1 MWYGDMMLEQYMELM
16 NFNKILITFT
26 IAALII
32 SLLGLIAMNVY
43 MISQRKRDMSVR
55 KVFGSTAMDEQIRLM
70 RFSMW
75 SIIIGLIVALPLI
88 WIGFNMINSFIPY
101 GEIAQWW
108 IPIVAFAMVAV
119 VSLVSVFLL
128 GRKAA
133 NENPINNLKTE

>member
-1 MWYGDMMLEQYMELM
+1 
-16 NFNKILITFT
+16 
-26 IAALII
+26 
-32 SLLGLIAMNVY
+32 
-43 MISQRKRDMSVR
+43 
-55 KVFGSTAMDEQIRLM
+55 M

-108 IPIVAFAMVAV
+108 IPIAAFAMVVV

>member
-1 MWYGDMMLEQYMELM
+1 
-16 NFNKILITFT
+16 
-26 IAALII
+26 
-32 SLLGLIAMNVY
+32 
-43 MISQRKRDMSVR
+43 
-55 KVFGSTAMDEQIRLM
+55 M

-88 WIGFNMINSFIPY
+88 WIGYSMINSFIPY

-108 IPIVAFAMVAV
+108 IPIAAFAMVVV